1 MIPKQ
6 LPLATFRWKLGDVTT
21 DKLVLPKPF
30 TCRAADGEELATAER
45 VVKSAYALDPVW
57 SGSSRYLEG
66 VVLPG
71 LRRCFEEDVTCI
83 VVQHGNRIIGASGYL
98 AEPTEDE
105 CHLVTGPCVLME
117 YRNRGLGSAL
127 LQVTLQELRKL
138 GLSEAAGRTRPSS
151 PVSGQFYAKFG
162 GVMDAPARPLRPAQE
177 AA

>member
-6 LPLATFRWKLGDVTT
+6 LPLATFRWKLGDVPPE
-21 DKLVLPKPF
+21 KVVMPKPF
-30 TCRAADGEELATAER
+30 TCREADPGELETAER

-57 SGSSRYLEG
+57 SGSARYVEG

-71 LRRCFEEDVTCI
+71 LRRCFEEEVTCLF
-83 VVQHGNRIIGASGYL
+83 VQHGNRVIGVSGYL

-117 YRNRGLGSAL
+117 YRNRGLGGAL
-127 LQVTLQELRKL
+127 LQTTLQALRKL
-138 GLSEAAGRTRPSS
+138 GLAEAAGRTRPST
-151 PVSGQFYAKFG
+151 PVAGQFYAKFG
-162 GVMDAPARPLRPAQE
+162 GVMDAPARALRPAQE